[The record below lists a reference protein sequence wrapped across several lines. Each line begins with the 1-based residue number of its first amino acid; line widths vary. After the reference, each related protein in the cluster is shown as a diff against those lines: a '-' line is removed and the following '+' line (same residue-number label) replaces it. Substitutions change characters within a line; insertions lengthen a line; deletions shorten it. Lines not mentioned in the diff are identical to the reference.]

1 MSCSEENNTLPASL
15 PGITAP
21 DAQTRLELEAAAF
34 RGLIAHLQ
42 RRTDVQN
49 IDLMNLAGFC
59 RNCLS
64 KWYLAA
70 AQERGLSLDYE
81 AARAVVYGM
90 PFDKWKSCYQQK
102 ATSDQLQKFESTTAL
117 HAFISGH
124 DKKS

>member
-1 MSCSEENNTLPASL
+1 MPCSRGSDSVPADLTSVATL
-15 PGITAP
+15 
-21 DAQTRLELEAAAF
+21 DAQTRLELEAATF
-34 RGLIAHLQ
+34 RGLVAHLQ

-70 AQERGLSLDYE
+70 AAERGLALDYD

-90 PFDKWKSCYQQK
+90 SYEEWKTKYQQK
-102 ATSDQLQKFESTTAL
+102 ATPEQLQKFEATTVL
-117 HAFISGH
+117 HAFVSGH
-124 DKKS
+124 STKT